1 MALGVRLCLPVLFA
15 CVIVSTSVVQ
25 GRNLRRRHGRHF
37 YSDYYQDF
45 EESVPRDLSRRL
57 EDDLEFQ
64 QYPYRRQMER
74 RESSGVVDRPA
85 EYEERISPPLRYKHT
100 YDLRNYAESLRRK
113 SETRRQ
119 KDLMEDASMK
129 FVVRRK
135 RHNKRSSNQ
144 ISSSQAKSRWLKQ
157 QYEVTER
164 GLLASYEVE
173 VKEAQNSSICNYNVE
188 SIPDTRGTRMPKD
201 LQHIKCNHA
210 GRKCHNTGD
219 QDYCC
224 IQTYRYVNV
233 SYSDSKNPEK
243 KIPTKIYVGCVC
255 ASHLNNHLRQS
266 EDPRLDD

>member
-37 YSDYYQDF
+37 YPDYYQDF

-119 KDLMEDASMK
+119 DLMEDASMK
-129 FVVRRK
+129 FAVRGK

-144 ISSSQAKSRWLKQ
+144 ISSSQAKIRLLKQ
-157 QYEVTER
+157 QYEFTSTSG

-173 VKEAQNSSICNYNVE
+173 VKKAQNSSICNYSVE

-201 LQHIKCNHA
+201 LQHVKCNHA
-210 GRKCHNTGD
+210 GRKCQNTGD
-219 QDYCC
+219 QDHYCC

-233 SYSDSKNPEK
+233 SYSDSDPEEM
-243 KIPTKIYVGCVC
+243 KIYVGCVC
-255 ASHLNNHLRQS
+255 AFHLNNRPRMQS